1 MSQFERMLWHG
12 KYRLSEGVSVRI
24 PCQWSQF
31 SRPSISRISPP
42 PRSQPLSHQES
53 LLEEKNNRWTP
64 WENWTKKGFW
74 ELLWRE
80 GGVKV
85 VKSEHQLQRM
95 MSHWNEKLLSP
106 TPHLSSQPTL
116 TFRMSCVYQSWY
128 SMSWTFSVCMILSED
143 NNQMNFYA
151 SFSPYYHGF
160 EHYCCTLRSYAEV
173 TTKLDSTPPIAYPL
187 AIILQLFKHLCIQ

>member
-42 PRSQPLSHQES
+42 PPPSPSQPRKFIGRKKQPLDAVRK
-53 LLEEKNNRWTP
+53 LD
-64 WENWTKKGFW
+64 KKGF
-74 ELLWRE
+74 LRAFVTR

-173 TTKLDSTPPIAYPL
+173 TTKLDSTPSIAYPL
-187 AIILQLFKHLCIQ
+187 AIILQLFQHLCIQ